1 MTRVSVIA
9 TVRNE
14 AGTVGALLESLERQS
29 VRDFETVV
37 VDGGS
42 TDGTL
47 ELLREHAR
55 RCPSL
60 RVVEA
65 PGANIASGRNRA
77 IEAARGDVILA
88 TDAGVELPP
97 DWVARLSR
105 PLLESSELDV
115 VGGFFASAPQ
125 STFEFALGSTTLP
138 LVDEVRPA
146 AFNPSS
152 RSVAF
157 RRSAWEAAGRYPEWL
172 DYCED
177 LWFDFELRR
186 RGQRIGFEPAACVAF
201 RPRGSLGA
209 FFRQYFRYA
218 RGDGKARI
226 LLRRHAIRYAAYA
239 FLAAAL
245 LTRRRPLLAPAA
257 LGGLAYCW
265 RPWRRVVRTR
275 RRFAWLGGPELA
287 QAIAWVPALRVVGD
301 VAKMSGFPLG
311 LLWSLRRPRA
321 NAASRQAGAAGPSIN
336 HQPSTINPR
345 TE

>member
-1 MTRVSVIA
+1 VSRVSVIA

-14 AGTVGALLESLERQS
+14 ATTVGALLASLERQS
-29 VRDFETVV
+29 VGDFEVVV

-47 ELLREHAR
+47 ALLRAHAR
-55 RCPSL
+55 RCTSL

-65 PGANIASGRNRA
+65 PGSNIAAGRNRA

-97 DWVARLSR
+97 DWVERLSR

-115 VGGFFASAPQ
+115 VGGFFASAPRT
-125 STFEFALGSTTLP
+125 TFEFALGNTTLP
-138 LVDEVRPA
+138 LADEIRPA

-172 DYCED
+172 DYGED
-177 LWFDFELRR
+177 LWLDFELRR
-186 RGQRIGFEPAACVAF
+186 HGQRIGFEPAACVAF

-218 RGDGKARI
+218 RGDGKARM
-226 LLRRHAIRYAAYA
+226 LLRRHALRHATYA
-239 FLAAAL
+239 FLAVAL
-245 LTRRRPLLAPAA
+245 LTRRPPLVAVAA
-257 LGGLAYCW
+257 LGGLAYCR
-265 RPWRRVVRTR
+265 RPWRRVLRTR
-275 RRFAWLGGPELA
+275 RRFDWLGGPELA
-287 QAIAWVPALRVVGD
+287 LALALVPFLRVVGD
-301 VAKMSGFPLG
+301 VAKMCGFPLG
-311 LLWSLRRPRA
+311 LLWSLRHHA
-321 NAASRQAGAAGPSIN
+321 FASAPLGGGSPGAGRGGSG
-336 HQPSTINPR
+336 
-345 TE
+345 